1 MSSYSPDLRIELIST
16 GDQAGTWGNTTNTN
30 LGTIIES
37 AIAGYDTVAVTSAA
51 QAFTVVNGAADQA
64 RLAMIRLTTTTAAS
78 FSVYAPPVSKQYIIW
93 NNSGQTATI
102 YNWSTLS
109 PITAAG
115 TGITIANGEKLT
127 VFSDGTNFYGTDVSG
142 VAGTAH
148 GGTGLTTYTVN
159 GVLYAPSASTLANS
173 SNFVFD
179 GTNVGIGASTPSTY
193 GKFVV
198 GGTGSFTSSLVST
211 STTLADKPTL
221 EFRKTATGTTSGV
234 TNNQIGRISFYSQ
247 SGNSGTTTTESA
259 YITAKEYRVGTIG
272 QSELKLATYVSSVSV
287 ETNSVTLS
295 TNGLDLYAGGTNGI
309 SYTGDQHV
317 FTGPAFFNDQVDC
330 VSLDV
335 TGAANVGGA
344 LTVATVP
351 VVTTTG
357 SQTLTNK
364 TLGSGLVMGA
374 SALTFGTLIG
384 TTSGTVADFTSI
396 PSWVR
401 RITIVF
407 CEVSTNGT
415 SPVMVQLGIASGVV
429 NSGYSGVSTVLG
441 TGGTVT
447 TSNITGFFT
456 LPSATYAT
464 SSDLLSGSVT
474 LTKQLSGGNVWVI
487 NGLLSNP
494 PASYAMTM
502 AGFRGLPSVL
512 TFVRITTANGTDT
525 FDNGSVNILY
535 E

>member
-179 GTNVGIGASTPSTY
+179 GTNVGIGTSSPSTY

-198 GGTGSFTSSLVST
+198 GGAASFTSSLFST
-211 STTLADKPTL
+211 STTLSNKPTL
-221 EFRKTATGTTSGV
+221 EFRKTATGTTTGFG
-234 TNNQIGRISFYSQ
+234 TNQIGRISFYSQ
-247 SGNSGTTTTESA
+247 SGSSGTTPTESA
-259 YITAKEYRVGTIG
+259 YITAEEYRVGNIG
-272 QSELKLATYVSSVSV
+272 LPALKIATYAVSV
-287 ETNSVTLS
+287 LGETNYVTLS

-317 FTGPAFFNDQVDC
+317 FTGPAYFNDPIDC

-364 TLGSGLVMGA
+364 TATTQSNGDNSTKLATTAYVQNMGLGLSQTWTDVTASRAFSTTYTNTTGKPIQIVVSGSTGGGSSGGA
-374 SALTFGTLIG
+374 
-384 TTSGTVADFTSI
+384 
-396 PSWVR
+396 
-401 RITIVF
+401 ITITV
-407 CEVSTNGT
+407 G
-415 SPVMVQLGIASGVV
+415 GI
-429 NSGYSGVSTVLG
+429 TVYG
-441 TGGTVT
+441 
-447 TSNITGFFT
+447 NW
-456 LPSATYAT
+456 AY
-464 SSDLLSGSVT
+464 SGSVPAASVAAIVP
-474 LTKQLSGGNVWVI
+474 SGVTY
-487 NGLLSNP
+487 S
-494 PASYAMTM
+494 ASV
-502 AGFRGLPSVL
+502 S
-512 TFVRITTANGTDT
+512 
-525 FDNGSVNILY
+525 GSISLVGWAELR
-535 E
+535 